1 MDAAFVTTPH
11 FSTRGGIAPISTGK
25 MRQIF
30 DFIGFPPEF
39 YEVKYEPP
47 GNPELAKDLVS
58 MGRSS
63 GLTIAETGQWGLDH
77 GAWAFLVHLFPAAD
91 VPVVPVSMMAGGDPA
106 IYRLDLFQHP
116 SGKIPEDAVEY
127 LNMVLNFMGK
137 SDWKGVWNIPEK
149 NYRAAAPEGGLAQFM
164 ALAGATGD
172 KFRAEGLSNEIMYD
186 SVSMTTIDF
195 S

>member
-30 DFIGFPPEF
+30 DFSGFPPEF
-39 YEVKYEPP
+39 
-47 GNPELAKDLVS
+47 
-58 MGRSS
+58 
-63 GLTIAETGQWGLDH
+63 
-77 GAWAFLVHLFPAAD
+77 
-91 VPVVPVSMMAGGDPA
+91 
-106 IYRLDLFQHP
+106 YRLDLFQHP

-164 ALAGATGD
+164 VLAGATGD
-172 KFRAEGLSNEIMYD
+172 KFRAEVLSNEIMYD

-195 S
+195 R